1 MKHSMISFDVDQA
14 EPIARDY
21 FLKYS
26 GIETMNKKKTRMMDR
41 AELVLDELKGSLD
54 LKAVCVE
61 GAPDHFFGRELV
73 FFGQTFRCQA
83 FERIEKDTLR
93 KVYAYALTTGAFAT
107 ESDSILDQLYEDIW
121 GTAFVDACRG
131 LLREQL
137 ESAERKNDSE
147 VKLSQSFGPGYY
159 GMDVA
164 QTRLMGEILPM
175 KEINMR
181 INESGMMIPQK
192 SCTGLLFVVPKD
204 SALPP
209 SACVECGIKTAGCR
223 FCDGFFGT
231 PSA

>member
-1 MKHSMISFDVDQA
+1 MPHSVIAFELNQA
-14 EPIARDY
+14 EPIAREF

-26 GIETMNKKKTRMMDR
+26 GIESANKKKERMLER
-41 AELVLDELKGSLD
+41 AELVLEQFRGALD

-61 GAPDHFFGRELV
+61 GTPDHFQGMELV
-73 FFGQTFRCQA
+73 FFGQTFHCQA
-83 FERIEKDTLR
+83 FERIEKKTLR

-107 ESDSILDQLYEDIW
+107 GSDSILDQLYEDIW

-137 ESAERKNDSE
+137 ETMETENDAE

-204 SALPP
+204 SALPS
-209 SACVECGIKTAGCR
+209 SACVECGLKTAGCR